1 MSTVAPNSPMAL
13 APVAPADPAELV
25 DELWTIG
32 GMSDS
37 ALDDGASD
45 TERLVAAAGAVEALE
60 WELDRARSAL
70 AAAVERAAS
79 NGCSVETVAESA
91 GMTKEDV
98 ATLLWAAR
106 SERSWK

>member
-1 MSTVAPNSPMAL
+1 MSTVAHTSPVAL
-13 APVAPADPAELV
+13 ASVAPADPAGLI

-32 GMSDS
+32 GMNDPV
-37 ALDDGASD
+37 LDDGASD
-45 TERLVAAAGAVEALE
+45 TERLVAAAGAVESLE
-60 WELDRARSAL
+60 WELDRARSVL
-70 AAAVERAAS
+70 AEAVERAAS
-79 NGCSVETVAESA
+79 DGCSVETIAESA